1 VAAVLDADAVQAWV
15 GRYEQAWRT
24 AGTHLLDGLFD
35 PAATYQTAPF
45 DPPHVGI
52 DAIRVLWDAER
63 EGPDEAF
70 TMTSSVVAVT
80 DPVAVVRL
88 EVRYGRTGQVFRDLW
103 VLRFGADGRCAAFEE
118 WPFWPRPDS
127 TGPPS

>member
-1 VAAVLDADAVQAWV
+1 VAVVLDADVVREWV
-15 GRYEQAWRT
+15 DRYERAWRT
-24 AGTHLLDGLFD
+24 AGTDLLDDLFD
-35 PAATYQTAPF
+35 PAATYQMAPF

-63 EGPDEAF
+63 DGPDEPF

-88 EVRYGRTGQVFRDLW
+88 EVEYGRTGQVFRDLW
-103 VLRFGADGRCAAFEE
+103 VVRFGPDGRCVAFEE
-118 WPFWPRPDS
+118 WPFAPRATS
-127 TGPPS
+127 TPPH